1 MTTPSTVTTSTTIKD
16 GGFFWRKTR
25 RRRRRW
31 MRRKR
36 RTMRRIGKIIG
47 ERFYDKQLV
56 RGGEGAPIKQVINN
70 NFV

>member
-1 MTTPSTVTTSTTIKD
+1 
-16 GGFFWRKTR
+16 
-25 RRRRRW
+25 

-56 RGGEGAPIKQVINN
+56 RGGGRSTHKTSYQ
-70 NFV
+70 